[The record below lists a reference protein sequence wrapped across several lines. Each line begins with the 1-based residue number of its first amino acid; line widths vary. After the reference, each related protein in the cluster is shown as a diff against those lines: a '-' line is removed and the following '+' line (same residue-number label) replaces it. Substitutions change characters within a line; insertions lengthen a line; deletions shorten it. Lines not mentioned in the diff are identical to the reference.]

1 MGLSGSGSFTRWQSR
16 CQPGLQLF
24 QGSFGVESISKLPEV
39 VVESIQFVL
48 YYWTEGLRSS
58 PEASLGALSLGPPN
72 RTAYSMTAM
81 SEEVRGQ
88 ESRGT
93 RQKAESFH
101 LILEVPSCHFCCTL
115 FISNKSLGPAHT

>member
-1 MGLSGSGSFTRWQSR
+1 MGLSGTGSFTRWQSR

-48 YYWTEGLRSS
+48 YYWTEGLHSS
-58 PEASLGALSLGPPN
+58 PKASLGSLSLGPLH

-88 ESRGT
+88 ESRGKDG
-93 RQKAESFH
+93 RWSLLSNFRSPILSLLLY
-101 LILEVPSCHFCCTL
+101 LIH
-115 FISNKSLGPAHT
+115 